1 MQNKKDVT
9 NHIISRLHQTALCG
23 CKNFA
28 SRHAKYSRKKKRSW
42 YFFLSSVEK
51 VFVFRTFLVR
61 NQELEDVN
69 VDWNRR
75 FETKQRTD

>member
-42 YFFLSSVEK
+42 YFSLSSVEK
-51 VFVFRTFLVR
+51 VFVFRKFLVR
-61 NQELEDVN
+61 NQEFEDVN

-75 FETKQRTD
+75 FETKERTD